1 MCRNSR
7 KVIMLDIWVN
17 MVHNKH
23 NILEGRSLSG
33 RGDSNNISPQEFIEI
48 QGRALDCN
56 LGKHKDGD
64 RIQAFCTQI

>member
-1 MCRNSR
+1 MF
-7 KVIMLDIWVN
+7 DIWVN
-17 MVHNKH
+17 MVHNKR

-48 QGRALDCN
+48 QRRTFDFN
-56 LGKHKDGD
+56 LGRCRDGD